1 MIRDCAKCGIVIDPK
16 TKKEIYS
23 RYAMLE
29 LYRNCRG
36 YADFTTGDV
45 QYRYCPHQISWVIQ
59 HSELLHEGR
68 KPMAESGYT
77 DAPSKGRKSD
87 ATRTQDVIMEVE
99 RRLEHCRLDGLMV
112 ILYHKDGYDER
123 FLGRYYR
130 ESEAAIRRRIE
141 ATILHIS
148 GRTYK
153 ERFRYDRYRALRDY
167 FRWEKRG

>member
-1 MIRDCAKCGIVIDPK
+1 
-16 TKKEIYS
+16 
-23 RYAMLE
+23 
-29 LYRNCRG
+29 
-36 YADFTTGDV
+36 
-45 QYRYCPHQISWVIQ
+45 
-59 HSELLHEGR
+59 
-68 KPMAESGYT
+68 MAESGYT

-87 ATRTQDVIMEVE
+87 ATRTQDIIMEVE

-153 ERFRYDRYRALRDY
+153 ESFRYDRYRALRDY
-167 FRWEKRG
+167 FRWERRK